1 MRLTKKQRAKDNRLQ
16 RTYNVSLKEHIARS
30 KRQHNKCVICKVRK
44 NKKGELKELHVDHW
58 HAIANVKIKLV
69 RLRKK
74 FWKAYNVAFT
84 KYGYHLPEAT
94 YTFKSSNKKKA
105 KKYVRQKLKKMANRG
120 LVCWPCNSGLHRWDD
135 LDKLKRAVKYLEKYF
150 RKLHKGDYNFAE

>member
-1 MRLTKKQRAKDNRLQ
+1 MTKKEKAKDSRLQ
-16 RTYNVSLKEHIARS
+16 RTYNVTLKERKSRA
-30 KRQHNKCVICKVRK
+30 KKQNNKCILCRK
-44 NKKGELKELHVDHW
+44 KRNAKGEVKELHVDHW

-69 RLRKK
+69 RLKK
-74 FWKAYNVAFT
+74 NFWQAYNESFN
-84 KYGYHLPEAT
+84 KYGYHLPERT

-135 LDKLKRAVKYLEKYF
+135 LEKLKRAVKYLEEYF
-150 RKLHKGDYNFAE
+150 RKLHKGDYDFSHS

>member
-1 MRLTKKQRAKDNRLQ
+1 VTKKQKQKDTRLR
-16 RTYNVSLKEHIARS
+16 RTYNVTLQERQRRS
-30 KRQHNKCVICKVRK
+30 KKQHDRCSICNVKC
-44 NKKGELKELHVDHW
+44 NAKGEVKDLHIDHW

-74 FWKAYNVAFT
+74 FWKAYNVTFT

-94 YTFKSSNKKKA
+94 YSFKSSNKRKA

-120 LVCWPCNSGLHRWDD
+120 LVCWPCNAAIRAYRDNPVFMRRAAEYLERYFK
-135 LDKLKRAVKYLEKYF
+135 KLKV
-150 RKLHKGDYNFAE
+150 GDYDFGHA